1 MNKAGSIPFVNK
13 GQWSAGVD
21 TVKKPKASENK
32 GARLLEEEEGMRL
45 KAEMRTC
52 AMVSWYKPLVPARKE
67 KMNEDREGI
76 QEGFEVVHLAGLRL
90 CIQLASEVSVLGM
103 KGYGEETGGV

>member
-1 MNKAGSIPFVNK
+1 MNKGGPIPFVNK

-45 KAEMRTC
+45 KADMRTC
-52 AMVSWYKPLVPARKE
+52 AMVSWHKPLVPARKE
-67 KMNEDREGI
+67 MNEDREGI
-76 QEGFEVVHLAGLRL
+76 QEGFEEVHLAGFRL
-90 CIQLASEVSVLGM
+90 CTQLASEVSVLRM